1 MERVQGSQ
9 SLPILEVPYGKG
21 TSLET
26 KFTKKKLGFL
36 GGTEWFRNP
45 VVAYSPS
52 EGHDRAGLPEGWG
65 LSVSQLLTFS
75 SMSEKDATATQTG

>member
-1 MERVQGSQ
+1 M
-9 SLPILEVPYGKG
+9 LEVPYGKG

-36 GGTEWFRNP
+36 GGTERFRNP

-52 EGHDRAGLPEGWG
+52 KGHDRATRGLGP
-65 LSVSQLLTFS
+65 
-75 SMSEKDATATQTG
+75 